1 MPLLA
6 KPFQRRFAPPLQA
19 PSLHPALALCFFLII
34 AALGAAAIP
43 LGERDTSKSSPC
55 YTDAVILY
63 NLATYLISNY
73 AIHAATIPTG
83 ADIGR
88 YAQRVTRQD
97 GWRWNFWLLIISL
110 FLPFFSLSRTAI
122 LVAQQVRCHGNGVL
136 VALQHGGII
145 VVVRNKSWKPHPDG
159 QVVFVRL
166 PDDFA
171 TQNE

>member
-6 KPFQRRFAPPLQA
+6 KKLEHRLAA
-19 PSLHPALALCFFLII
+19 SLVTSSSHLTLILCLFLTV
-34 AALGAAAIP
+34 AVVGGAAAP
-43 LGERDTSKSSPC
+43 LGEREILLSSTC

-63 NLATYLISNY
+63 NLATYIISNY
-73 AIHAATIPTG
+73 GIHAATIPVG

-97 GWRWNFWLLIISL
+97 GWQWNLWLLLISF
-110 FLPFFSLSRTAI
+110 FLPFFALSRTSI
-122 LVAQQVRCHGNGVL
+122 LIAQQFRCRGNGVL

-145 VVVRNKSWKPHPDG
+145 VVVRNKDWKPGPKG

-166 PDDFA
+166 PHDFES
-171 TQNE
+171 QNE